1 MLNLSHKKLEVYK
14 SSKLLCKEIYKICKL
29 LPPEE
34 KYNLSQQLKRASVSV
49 CSNLA
54 EGSSRK
60 SLVERKRYYEM
71 SRGSIVEIDTQ
82 IDLIIMLEFINE
94 EDIKNL
100 EPHVISSFKM
110 LSAMIN
116 KE

>member
-1 MLNLSHKKLEVYK
+1 MLNLSHKNLEVYK
-14 SSKLLCKEIYKICKL
+14 ESKLLCKEIYLVCKL
-29 LPPEE
+29 LPVDE
-34 KYNLSQQLKRASVSV
+34 KYNLSQQLKRAAISV

-82 IDLIIMLEFINE
+82 IEVSILLGFITESDINSLKPHII
-94 EDIKNL
+94 
-100 EPHVISSFKM
+100 STFKM
-110 LSAMIN
+110 LSGMIN
-116 KE
+116 KD

>member
-14 SSKLLCKEIYKICKL
+14 EGKLLCEEIYLLCKL
-29 LPPEE
+29 LPADE
-34 KYNLSQQLKRASVSV
+34 KYNLSQQLKRAAVSI

-54 EGSSRK
+54 ESSSRK
-60 SLVERKRYYEM
+60 SLIERKRYYEM

-82 IDLIIMLEFINE
+82 IELAILLELITEY
-94 EDIKNL
+94 DIVQL
-100 EPHVISSFKM
+100 TPHIISTFKM
-110 LSAMIN
+110 LSGMIN

>member
-1 MLNLSHKKLEVYK
+1 MLNLSHKNLEVYK
-14 SSKLLCKEIYKICKL
+14 ESKLLYKEIYLVCKL
-29 LPPEE
+29 LPADE
-34 KYNLSQQLKRASVSV
+34 KYNLSQQLKRAAVSV

-82 IDLIIMLEFINE
+82 IEVSILLGFITE
-94 EDIKNL
+94 SDIKPL
-100 EPHVISSFKM
+100 IPHIISTFKM
-110 LSAMIN
+110 LSGMIN

>member
-1 MLNLSHKKLEVYK
+1 MLNLSHKKLEIFK
-14 SSKLLCKEIYKICKL
+14 ESKLLCKEIYLLCKL
-29 LPPEE
+29 LPVDER
-34 KYNLSQQLKRASVSV
+34 YNLSQQLKRAAVSV

-82 IDLIIMLEFINE
+82 IEIAVLLGFVAES
-94 EDIKNL
+94 DIAQL
-100 EPHVISSFKM
+100 TPHVISTFKM
-110 LSAMIN
+110 LSGMIN
-116 KE
+116 KD

>member
-1 MLNLSHKKLEVYK
+1 MLNLSHKKLEVFK
-14 SSKLLCKEIYKICKL
+14 ESKLLCKEIYLICKL
-29 LPPEE
+29 LPAEE
-34 KYNLSQQLKRASVSV
+34 KYNLSQQLKRAAISV

-82 IDLIIMLEFINE
+82 IELAILLKFITE
-94 EDIKNL
+94 PDIL
-100 EPHVISSFKM
+100 QLTSHVISTFKM
-110 LSAMIN
+110 LTGMIN

>member
-1 MLNLSHKKLEVYK
+1 MLNLSHKNLEVYK
-14 SSKLLCKEIYKICKL
+14 SSQSLCKEIYLVCKL
-29 LPPEE
+29 LPADE
-34 KYNLSQQLKRASVSV
+34 KFNLTQQLKRAAISV

-82 IDLIIMLEFINE
+82 IEVSMLLGFITE
-94 EDIKNL
+94 SDITQLK
-100 EPHVISSFKM
+100 PHVISTFKM
-110 LSAMIN
+110 LSGMIN
-116 KE
+116 KD